1 VEPIVAVWVRA
12 PVASLTHGDAGRH
25 RTGARSRPTRRAAGS
40 PRRGRKPR
48 GSAGRVPAPAAPEH
62 KSRGPGGHR
71 PLPRLPLRSEGG
83 RPDGRDPTQLHAVHV
98 QSTFSPRSV
107 HFQSTWGSTYVATR
121 SPRTWIHV
129 DPMAFN
135 VERSSGGQGGR
146 GWRPGRAMRPPYAS
160 ASRATRRS
168 YMLGSSAGPLG
179 AAGMAGRSRDNIQ

>member
-71 PLPRLPLRSEGG
+71 PPPSSTPRNRNEPVQMVETTLSY
-83 RPDGRDPTQLHAVHV
+83 T
-98 QSTFSPRSV
+98 QSTFSL
-107 HFQSTWGSTYVATR
+107 
-121 SPRTWIHV
+121 RTWIHV
-129 DPMAFN
+129 RGSPCPGTSGNLCRSTPDGGNHVELCDRHVEIRGPKGIRINWGSRRFMGRPLKPPVGAFPKGDPFPH
-135 VERSSGGQGGR
+135 S
-146 GWRPGRAMRPPYAS
+146 
-160 ASRATRRS
+160 
-168 YMLGSSAGPLG
+168 SSAASP
-179 AAGMAGRSRDNIQ
+179 AG

>member
-71 PLPRLPLRSEGG
+71 PPPSSTPRNRNEPVRMVETTFS
-83 RPDGRDPTQLHAVHV
+83 HF
-98 QSTFSPRSV
+98 QSTFSPHMGPHSV
-107 HFQSTWGSTYVATR
+107 HVGVHVR
-121 SPRTWIHV
+121 GHV